1 MTLYTVRH
9 SATMMCTLPFSQ
21 QASHRK
27 VVEQCRASDHVRSH
41 IVTGTARMRSSDS
54 EDKLP
59 VRINHRVG
67 RDLGQRPPM
76 FRMTGE
82 TGVLLSHHLA
92 MKVAHG
98 RFGSSGKLFFRMTG
112 HTLGRAR
119 AMERLMTAQALRHI
133 HVIPAQGSGSPER
146 FGTSDRPP
154 PQPREKDDRHHND
167 HWNNCFKTARR
178 MRNRAVLF
186 GRRSRASIDSMSEE
200 LTIDGAFQ

>member
-76 FRMTGE
+76 
-82 TGVLLSHHLA
+82 
-92 MKVAHG
+92 
-98 RFGSSGKLFFRMTG
+98 FRMTG